1 MTGSTHT
8 SPHGNPSLIDL
19 AFTSSPCQ
27 LLDCC
32 VIPPIANSD
41 HNGLKITVN
50 WKPSAQSPRPGQN
63 TRTIW
68 HYAHADFDKA
78 RDLIHST
85 EWDTI
90 CTSDDVDS
98 CWAKWQSKF
107 LLIMEESIP
116 KRVLPPRRRN
126 LPWINKKILL
136 SQCGNE
142 IHYTKGLRDLVI
154 HFILQSSSMQEIKW
168 CLICAVLRLTTSED

>member
-1 MTGSTHT
+1 MNSLNIAQFCDFIFLGDFNINYNDPSHHLYSKLCNISHFLNLTQVVTGSTHT

-19 AFTSSPCQ
+19 AFMSSPCQ

-41 HNGLKITVN
+41 HNGLKIRVN
-50 WKPSAQSPRPGQN
+50 WKPNAQSPRPGQN

-78 RDLIHST
+78 QDLIHNI

-98 CWAKWQSKF
+98 CWAKWKSKF

-116 KRVLPPRRRN
+116 KEYSPHVA
-126 LPWINKKILL
+126 
-136 SQCGNE
+136 
-142 IHYTKGLRDLVI
+142 VI
-154 HFILQSSSMQEIKW
+154 YLG
-168 CLICAVLRLTTSED
+168 